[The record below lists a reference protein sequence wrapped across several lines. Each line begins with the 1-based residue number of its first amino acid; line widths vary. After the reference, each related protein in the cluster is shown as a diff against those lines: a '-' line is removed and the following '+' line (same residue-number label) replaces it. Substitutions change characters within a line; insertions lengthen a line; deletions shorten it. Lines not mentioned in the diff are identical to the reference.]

1 MQVETAMRALL
12 CGLLGGLLVA
22 PVPAEAEL
30 YRFVDAAGAVH
41 FSDNPVD
48 RHFER
53 VVLTPVGLRV
63 RGSGPSSRR
72 RPPRVSRYDRL
83 ILRLGQSHEV
93 SPALVKAV
101 IAAESNF
108 NPRAVSK
115 KGAQGLM
122 QLMPQTARE
131 LGVENA
137 FEPEQN
143 VSGGTRYLRQ
153 MLTRYGDVSRA
164 LAAYNAGPEAVDRYR
179 GIPPYQETQAY
190 VDRVLTYYATYNEA
204 LTR

>member
-1 MQVETAMRALL
+1 
-12 CGLLGGLLVA
+12 
-22 PVPAEAEL
+22 
-30 YRFVDAAGAVH
+30 
-41 FSDNPVD
+41 
-48 RHFER
+48 
-53 VVLTPVGLRV
+53 
-63 RGSGPSSRR
+63 
-72 RPPRVSRYDRL
+72 
-83 ILRLGQSHEV
+83 
-93 SPALVKAV
+93 
-101 IAAESNF
+101 
-108 NPRAVSK
+108 
-115 KGAQGLM
+115 M

-131 LGVENA
+131 LGVEDA

-190 VDRVLTYYATYNEA
+190 VDRVLAYYVTYNEA

>member
-1 MQVETAMRALL
+1 MQAETAMRALL

-83 ILRLGQSHEV
+83 ISRLGESHEV

-190 VDRVLTYYATYNEA
+190 VDRVLTYYVTYNEA

>member
-1 MQVETAMRALL
+1 MQAETGTRALL
-12 CGLLGGLLVA
+12 CGLLGALLVA
-22 PVPAEAEL
+22 PVLAEAEL
-30 YRFVDAAGAVH
+30 YRFVDDAGAVH

-48 RHFER
+48 RHFEP

-83 ILRLGQSHEV
+83 ISRLGQSHDV

-143 VSGGTRYLRQ
+143 VGGGTRYLRQ

-190 VDRVLTYYATYNEA
+190 VDRVLTYYVTYNEA

>member
-1 MQVETAMRALL
+1 MQAETAMRALL

-83 ILRLGQSHEV
+83 ISRLGQSHEV
-93 SPALVKAV
+93 PPALVKAV

-190 VDRVLTYYATYNEA
+190 VDRVLTYYVTYNEA

>member
-1 MQVETAMRALL
+1 MQAETAMRALL

-53 VVLTPVGLRV
+53 VVLTPAGLRV

-83 ILRLGQSHEV
+83 ISRLGQSHDV

-190 VDRVLTYYATYNEA
+190 VDRVLTYYVTYNEA

>member
-1 MQVETAMRALL
+1 MQAETAMRALL

-63 RGSGPSSRR
+63 RESGPSSRR

-83 ILRLGQSHEV
+83 ISRLGQSHEV

-190 VDRVLTYYATYNEA
+190 VDRVLTYYVTYNEA